1 MKENLIFSFNADNC
15 VECHRCISVCPVKFC
30 NDASNEYVT
39 VNPDLCI
46 GCGNCIKE
54 CMHDARVYR
63 DDYELFIS
71 DVKERKPI
79 IAIVAPAIAANYPN
93 QYLQFN
99 GFLKSLGVEAIF
111 DVSFGAE
118 LTAKSYIHHIKD
130 NKPKCVIAQP
140 CPVIVDYIQIYRP
153 ELIQYLAPAD
163 SPMLHIAKMIK
174 NHYPQYRNHKILA
187 VSPCLAKKREFEETG
202 IGDYNVTLA
211 SFENYLTNK
220 KIDLDKYKKRDYDN
234 PPAERAVSFSTPG
247 GLLQTVQREI
257 PDIASVT
264 RKIEGSEVVY
274 EYLDK
279 LNTQIEAGRAPLL
292 VDCLN
297 CEKGCNAG
305 PGSNNHGKSRDEI
318 EYYVSERNREMKS
331 RYSSQ
336 KRFGRTIGHKK
347 LKNNI
352 DKFWKEDLY
361 KREYKDLSG
370 LNNLQIPNEE
380 QFQELY
386 RSMSKF
392 NEKDLYDCSSC
403 GYNTCERMAI
413 AIFNGLNKPDSC
425 HHHTLYLMRN
435 MKNKIVSAI
444 ETIESQII
452 LLNNVIKDN
461 ARMVNAVNSDFEKI
475 THTIVNDFN
484 LIEEFTKIVDTIKAV
499 SKQTNIVAL
508 NAAVEAARV
517 GEYGKGFTVVAGAV
531 RKLAEHSGQE
541 ALKILPHLEAL
552 RVSIDNI
559 NRGMNHISNEIDK
572 TNRLSS
578 EAADAIEKVTQAT
591 TQLSKDAKIEI

>member
-1 MKENLIFSFNADNC
+1 M
-15 VECHRCISVCPVKFC
+15 
-30 NDASNEYVT
+30 
-39 VNPDLCI
+39 
-46 GCGNCIKE
+46 
-54 CMHDARVYR
+54 
-63 DDYELFIS
+63 
-71 DVKERKPI
+71 
-79 IAIVAPAIAANYPN
+79 
-93 QYLQFN
+93 
-99 GFLKSLGVEAIF
+99 
-111 DVSFGAE
+111 
-118 LTAKSYIHHIKD
+118 
-130 NKPKCVIAQP
+130 
-140 CPVIVDYIQIYRP
+140 
-153 ELIQYLAPAD
+153 
-163 SPMLHIAKMIK
+163 
-174 NHYPQYRNHKILA
+174 
-187 VSPCLAKKREFEETG
+187 
-202 IGDYNVTLA
+202 
-211 SFENYLTNK
+211 
-220 KIDLDKYKKRDYDN
+220 
-234 PPAERAVSFSTPG
+234 
-247 GLLQTVQREI
+247 
-257 PDIASVT
+257 
-264 RKIEGSEVVY
+264 
-274 EYLDK
+274 
-279 LNTQIEAGRAPLL
+279 
-292 VDCLN
+292 DCLN

-370 LNNLQIPNEE
+370 LNNLQIPTEE

-403 GYNTCERMAI
+403 GYNTCQRMAI

-484 LIEEFTKIVDTIKAV
+484 LIEEFTKIVDTIKTV

-531 RKLAEHSGQE
+531 RKLG
-541 ALKILPHLEAL
+541 
-552 RVSIDNI
+552 
-559 NRGMNHISNEIDK
+559 
-572 TNRLSS
+572 
-578 EAADAIEKVTQAT
+578 
-591 TQLSKDAKIEI
+591 